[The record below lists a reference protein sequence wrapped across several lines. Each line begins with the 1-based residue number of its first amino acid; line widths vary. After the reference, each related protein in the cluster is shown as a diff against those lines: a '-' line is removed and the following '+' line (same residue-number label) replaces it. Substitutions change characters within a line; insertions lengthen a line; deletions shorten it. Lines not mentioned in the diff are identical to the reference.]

1 MDFIF
6 GDYITF
12 KNQQGNMVRLDPT
25 AILVIEQDGT
35 EENSCAVVLKEYNR
49 PFFIPMSAQELVDKV
64 AQIRND
70 AIEKILAMYFGSQ
83 DPETAMEVLKK
94 GDKA

>member
-12 KNQQGNMVRLDPT
+12 KNQKGNTVRIDPT
-25 AILVIEQDGT
+25 AIMLIEQDDAD
-35 EENSCAVVLKEYNR
+35 ENSCAVAIKGLDR
-49 PFFIPMSAQELVDKV
+49 PFFIPMSAQELADKV
-64 AQIRND
+64 AQVRND
-70 AIEKILAMYFGSQ
+70 AIEKILTMYFGSQ

>member
-12 KNQQGNMVRLDPT
+12 KNQKGNTVHLDPT
-25 AILVIEQDGT
+25 EILVIEQDDA
-35 EENSCAVVLKEYNR
+35 EENSCAVVLKGYNR
-49 PFFIPMSAQELVDKV
+49 PFFIPMSAQELADKV

-70 AIEKILAMYFGSQ
+70 AIEKVLTMYFGLQ
-83 DPETAMEVLKK
+83 QE
-94 GDKA
+94 